1 MYKRQ
6 IASHIDSP
14 RLDVKPNPLYEEN
27 NVALLKTH
35 YYGGIKKYQWT
46 AIPLAI
52 HGVMFRKDGTKVDVH
67 VGSDPEDP
75 IFTITDL
82 LPHLSK
88 SQNSKTLAEGIIGE
102 KLNVL
107 VGHKPGEVNVK
118 EALLALL
125 KEKYGI
131 EEDDFTVSELEVVPA
146 FSARDLGFD
155 RSMIAGYGQDDRV
168 CSYASCLLYTS
179 DAADDCC
186 RV

>member
-1 MYKRQ
+1 MEKIKSYWKLPDVQKDIAAFSEDYKTFLDRSKTERMAVAEIMRIAEKAGYNNLDDVEKLGRGDRVYVNNKGKSIMLFDIGENPEKGMAI

-88 SQNSKTLAEGIIGE
+88 SQNSKTLAEGMIGE
-102 KLNVL
+102 K
-107 VGHKPGEVNVK
+107 
-118 EALLALL
+118 
-125 KEKYGI
+125 
-131 EEDDFTVSELEVVPA
+131 
-146 FSARDLGFD
+146 
-155 RSMIAGYGQDDRV
+155 
-168 CSYASCLLYTS
+168 
-179 DAADDCC
+179 
-186 RV
+186 